1 MATIDW
7 LVLILTL
14 GGIISYGLYK
24 SQHTKNLE
32 GYFLGGRSMP
42 WWIILLSIMGTQASA
57 ITFLS
62 APGQAYTD
70 GMRFVQ
76 YYFGLPIAMIVISIF
91 FVPIFHKLKVFTAY
105 EFLEE
110 RFDSKTRTLTSLL
123 FLASR
128 GLSTGI
134 SIYAPSII
142 VSALLGWNI
151 YLTNVVM
158 GGFLIIYTVAGGAK
172 AVAYTQRLQFFII
185 MAGMGLAAWMAI
197 RMLPD
202 GIGFTE
208 ALQAGGAGGKLN
220 IITSGVEN
228 GSFNWKDRYNM
239 WSGVIGGFFLMLSY
253 FGTDQ
258 SQVGRYLTAKNMRDS
273 RLGLLMNGLVKI
285 PMQFFILMVG
295 VMVFAFYQYREAP
308 VFFNQ
313 TAVQEAMET
322 SAAPQLLALDSA
334 FSARSAR
341 QSAMYSRLKDAPM
354 LKDSIAENLA
364 AMNAIRADYSKQIKE
379 ALPGAESSD
388 TNYIF
393 IYFITKNLP
402 KGLVGL
408 LIAVIIMAAWG
419 SIAAA
424 LNSLASSSVIDLHSK
439 FARKSYTEKE
449 SYRMSWQYTLG
460 WGIFCIAVAM
470 FATNMGS
477 LIEAVNILG
486 SIFYGVILGIFLVA
500 FFAKSIKGT
509 AVFWAAIITELI
521 VITVYRMEII
531 SFLWLNLIGAAGVL
545 IIAIL
550 LHLSHVGEKRAPDTI

>member
-1 MATIDW
+1 
-7 LVLILTL
+7 
-14 GGIISYGLYK
+14 
-24 SQHTKNLE
+24 
-32 GYFLGGRSMP
+32 
-42 WWIILLSIMGTQASA
+42 
-57 ITFLS
+57 
-62 APGQAYTD
+62 
-70 GMRFVQ
+70 
-76 YYFGLPIAMIVISIF
+76 
-91 FVPIFHKLKVFTAY
+91 
-105 EFLEE
+105 
-110 RFDSKTRTLTSLL
+110 
-123 FLASR
+123 
-128 GLSTGI
+128 
-134 SIYAPSII
+134 
-142 VSALLGWNI
+142 
-151 YLTNVVM
+151 M

-185 MAGMGLAAWMAI
+185 MAGMGLAAWMAV

-239 WSGVIGGFFLMLSY
+239 WSGIIGGFFLALSY

-258 SQVGRYLTAKNMRDS
+258 SQVGRYLTAKNMRES

-295 VMVFAFYQYREAP
+295 VMVFAFYQYKEAP

-313 TAVQEAMET
+313 TAVNEAMET
-322 SAAPQLLALDSA
+322 KAAPKLLALESA
-334 FSARSAR
+334 FKERSSMQA
-341 QSAMYSRLKDAPM
+341 AMYGRLKAEPA
-354 LKDSIAENLA
+354 LKDSIAENLT
-364 AMNAIRADYSKQIKE
+364 AMNAIRADYSSEIKK

-393 IYFITKNLP
+393 IYFITQNLP

-439 FARKSYTEKE
+439 FARKEFTEKE

-500 FFAKSIKGT
+500 FFARSIKGT
-509 AVFWAAIITELI
+509 ATFWAAIITELI

-545 IIAIL
+545 LIAFL
-550 LHLSHVGEKRAPDTI
+550 LHLSHVGEKRASDTI

>member
-7 LVLILTL
+7 LVLVLTL
-14 GGIISYGLYK
+14 SGIIAYGLYK
-24 SQHTKNLE
+24 SKHTKNLE

-151 YLTNVVM
+151 YITNIVM

-185 MAGMGLAAWMAI
+185 MAGMGLAAWMAV

-239 WSGVIGGFFLMLSY
+239 WSGVIGGFFLALSY

-258 SQVGRYLTAKNMRDS
+258 SQVGRYLTAKNMRES

-295 VMVFAFYQYREAP
+295 VMVFAFYQYKEAP

-313 TAVQEAMET
+313 TAVNEAMET
-322 SAAPQLLALDSA
+322 SAAPKLLALESA
-334 FSARSAR
+334 FKERSAM
-341 QSAMYSRLKDAPM
+341 QAAMYGRLKAEPG
-354 LKDSIAENLA
+354 LKDSIAENFA
-364 AMNAIRADYSKQIKE
+364 AMNTIRMGYSQQIKE

-393 IYFITKNLP
+393 IYFITQNLP

-439 FARKSYTEKE
+439 FARKEFTDKE

-509 AVFWAAIITELI
+509 ATFWAAIITELI

-545 IIAIL
+545 IIAFL
-550 LHLSHVGEKRAPDTI
+550 LHLSHVGEKRASDTI